1 MCVKAISRV
10 TQIKFVSQFAV
21 HFFIYMNQLHLKDVH
36 EQSNISWSVEGL
48 HTEVGEGWW
57 TTVENGRSEEN
68 PRRTY
73 VTQCPE

>member
-1 MCVKAISRV
+1 MCQGYIEGDPNKIRISV
-10 TQIKFVSQFAV
+10 CGP
-21 HFFIYMNQLHLKDVH
+21 FFIYMNQLHLKDVH